1 MEEKKNKVVLPIILT
16 LVAGLAV
23 GTGTGYLIFRNTM
36 GLTEEEKKLI
46 EGYRLLKEEWL
57 FGNEEKEFSTLALNG
72 MITSISDNQGDPYT
86 FYTENR
92 EAQGLSVDSRGFGF
106 STHSYDGG
114 LYISEIHPDS
124 PAEKSRA
131 LKIGDVLVSVK
142 RNEEEVYDF
151 SSHTST
157 EIRDYLSE
165 KVSEDDSFLFTVKR
179 GDAVFTVKLQKGDY
193 SERLVRVLSAP
204 TEENKNTLTVKINT
218 FLGDPVSALKGTLQ
232 QYESRA
238 KKLVF
243 DLRGNGGGYVAQA
256 EAMAKMFVKKGTM
269 IDAMVDKN
277 GKTLSSCYQKEN
289 PEYDFSEYGIIIDS
303 NSASASESFTLAM
316 RAGTNCTVYGFK
328 SYGKG
333 IAQSFKYFSDKS
345 VIRYTYAYVY
355 GQERENETMYDEGKD
370 NDKVLCIHKKG
381 IVPDKTYTPD
391 YTPMALIADYT
402 TSIAISEYGQQF
414 FLNALN
420 MIYPSVYPA
429 SYSADYHFTDAIR
442 QYSISTA
449 KKYSDDSYLNAFSS
463 SGAMDKK
470 LNDRFVKECYDYYLK
485 GYDDLTAFAENN

>member
-1 MEEKKNKVVLPIILT
+1 
-16 LVAGLAV
+16 
-23 GTGTGYLIFRNTM
+23 
-36 GLTEEEKKLI
+36 
-46 EGYRLLKEEWL
+46 
-57 FGNEEKEFSTLALNG
+57 
-72 MITSISDNQGDPYT
+72 
-86 FYTENR
+86 
-92 EAQGLSVDSRGFGF
+92 
-106 STHSYDGG
+106 
-114 LYISEIHPDS
+114 
-124 PAEKSRA
+124 
-131 LKIGDVLVSVK
+131 
-142 RNEEEVYDF
+142 
-151 SSHTST
+151 
-157 EIRDYLSE
+157 
-165 KVSEDDSFLFTVKR
+165 
-179 GDAVFTVKLQKGDY
+179 
-193 SERLVRVLSAP
+193 
-204 TEENKNTLTVKINT
+204 
-218 FLGDPVSALKGTLQ
+218 
-232 QYESRA
+232 
-238 KKLVF
+238 
-243 DLRGNGGGYVAQA
+243 
-256 EAMAKMFVKKGTM
+256 
-269 IDAMVDKN
+269 
-277 GKTLSSCYQKEN
+277 
-289 PEYDFSEYGIIIDS
+289 
-303 NSASASESFTLAM
+303 M
-316 RAGTNCTVYGFK
+316 RAGTNCAVYGFK

-370 NDKVLCIHKKG
+370 NDNVLCIHKKG